1 VSKMEKQPTFT
12 QTLMRL
18 VRKTLCDM
26 ANQDCISPDASGA
39 LYRAAN
45 EIGRRHVELVTRARE
60 AVEWQK
66 QLQQQEGTADVR

>member
-1 VSKMEKQPTFT
+1 MDKQRTFT

-26 ANQDCISPDASGA
+26 ANEDCISADASGA
-39 LYRAAN
+39 LYGAAN
-45 EIGRRHVELVTRARE
+45 EIGRRHLELVTRARE

-66 QLQQQEGTADVR
+66 QLQQQEGSAHVR

>member
-1 VSKMEKQPTFT
+1 MTKQPTFT

-26 ANQDCISPDASGA
+26 ANEDCISPDASGA

-45 EIGRRHVELVTRARE
+45 EIGRRHGELVKRARE

-66 QLQQQEGTADVR
+66 QLQQQEGSAHVR

>member
-1 VSKMEKQPTFT
+1 MTKQRTFT

-26 ANQDCISPDASGA
+26 ANEDCISPDASGA
-39 LYRAAN
+39 LFRAAN

-60 AVEWQK
+60 AVEWQN
-66 QLQQQEGTADVR
+66 QVQRQEETTHGG

>member
-1 VSKMEKQPTFT
+1 MTKQRTFT

-26 ANQDCISPDASGA
+26 ANEDCISPDASGA

-60 AVEWQK
+60 AVEWQN
-66 QLQQQEGTADVR
+66 QVHRQEEATSGG

>member
-1 VSKMEKQPTFT
+1 MNKQRTFT

-26 ANQDCISPDASGA
+26 ANEDCISADASGA

-45 EIGRRHVELVTRARE
+45 EIGRRHLELVTRARE
-60 AVEWQK
+60 VVEWQK
-66 QLQQQEGTADVR
+66 QLEQQEGSAHVR

>member
-1 VSKMEKQPTFT
+1 MDNQRTFT

-26 ANQDCISPDASGA
+26 ANEDCISADASGA

-45 EIGRRHVELVTRARE
+45 EIGRRHLELVTRARE
-60 AVEWQK
+60 AVEWQN
-66 QLQQQEGTADVR
+66 QLKQQEGSAHVR

>member
-1 VSKMEKQPTFT
+1 MNKTPTFT
-12 QTLMRL
+12 QTLMRV

-26 ANQDCISPDASGA
+26 ANEDCISTDASGA

-45 EIGRRHVELVTRARE
+45 EIGRRHGELVTRARE

-66 QLQQQEGTADVR
+66 QLQQQEGSAHVR

>member
-1 VSKMEKQPTFT
+1 MDKKPTFT

-26 ANQDCISPDASGA
+26 ANEDCIGTDASGA

-45 EIGRRHVELVTRARE
+45 EIGRRHAELVTRARE

-66 QLQQQEGTADVR
+66 QLQQQEGSTNVR

>member
-1 VSKMEKQPTFT
+1 MDKQRTFT
-12 QTLMRL
+12 QTLMRI

-26 ANQDCISPDASGA
+26 ANEDCTSTDASGA

-45 EIGRRHVELVTRARE
+45 EIGRRHVELVTRARD

-66 QLQQQEGTADVR
+66 NLEQQEGSANVR

>member
-1 VSKMEKQPTFT
+1 MTKQRTFT

-26 ANQDCISPDASGA
+26 ANEDCISLDASGA

-60 AVEWQK
+60 AVEWQN
-66 QLQQQEGTADVR
+66 QVHRQEEATHGG

>member
-1 VSKMEKQPTFT
+1 MDKKRTFT

-26 ANQDCISPDASGA
+26 ANEDGISTDASGA

-45 EIGRRHVELVTRARE
+45 EIGRRHVELVTKARE
-60 AVEWQK
+60 AVQWQ
-66 QLQQQEGTADVR
+66 DVLASNEEVARGR

>member
-1 VSKMEKQPTFT
+1 MNKQPSFT

-18 VRKTLCDM
+18 VKKTLCDM
-26 ANQDCISPDASGA
+26 ANEDCISPDASGA

-45 EIGRRHVELVTRARE
+45 EIGRRHLELVTRARQ

-66 QLQQQEGTADVR
+66 QLEQQEGSAHVR

>member
-1 VSKMEKQPTFT
+1 MDKQPTYT

-26 ANQDCISPDASGA
+26 ANEDCISPDASGA

-45 EIGRRHVELVTRARE
+45 EIGRRHLELVTRARE
-60 AVEWQK
+60 AVQWQK
-66 QLQQQEGTADVR
+66 QLQQQEGSAHVR

>member
-1 VSKMEKQPTFT
+1 MDKQRTFT

-26 ANQDCISPDASGA
+26 ANEDCISPDASGA

-45 EIGRRHVELVTRARE
+45 EIGRRHLELVTRARE

-66 QLQQQEGTADVR
+66 QLQQQEGSAHVR

>member
-1 VSKMEKQPTFT
+1 MDKQRTFT

-26 ANQDCISPDASGA
+26 ANEDRISADASGA

-45 EIGRRHVELVTRARE
+45 EISRRHLELVTRARE

-66 QLQQQEGTADVR
+66 QLQQQEGSAHVR

>member
-1 VSKMEKQPTFT
+1 MDKQRTFT

-26 ANQDCISPDASGA
+26 ANEDCISADASGA

-45 EIGRRHVELVTRARE
+45 EIGRRHLELVTRARE

-66 QLQQQEGTADVR
+66 QLQQQEGSAHVR